1 MVEVP
6 RLLYIDNDTHMAADR
21 AETLSSAYELTVHT
35 ASDVSTAEAVLTSND
50 IDCVV
55 SEFRLGEEDGFDLLS
70 HVRSEH
76 SSLPVIL
83 LIDDEPDGVARD
95 AFNSGATD
103 LFPRSMLELSYDP
116 LVDRIHELT
125 DVAAS
130 GATDDTTTPEAANDT
145 TTSEAAN
152 DTTTPEATND
162 TTTPETA
169 NDTTTPETANNT
181 TTAEAADSPAEQTVS
196 AASNSEPEPTPAPT
210 STAETATSTDGGG
223 TEAVTGGSSAAADTT
238 TTDTADRTPTESTTA
253 AGGGKADSLSGL
265 NLAELRELPK
275 DELIALLA
283 EVIGDDDEPATESAE
298 RMAETIDTTETT
310 GDQTAQPTPE
320 TADRSA
326 PPTTGEPEP
335 SVADPQTGDST
346 LSPGAA
352 TPDTAMP
359 DADETAWETATGYQ
373 RPPGLDLSPGSTVL
387 VQCSSQ
393 DDRKHDARRDLL
405 GVTEASD
412 RNVLLIQYR
421 AMKTDRL
428 AAIAEA
434 AQRVKV
440 ITVGCSQTVPNT
452 VTDTVEVININN
464 PNDVTRLGILSTKTL
479 DDWQPLD
486 GEVAVSL
493 DPLDVLFRYK
503 SVEGTFRFLHIFLGK
518 LSAGG
523 AVSSFFVN
531 PSASNP
537 QDVNTLKP
545 LFDHILNVDAAG
557 VDLEGA

>member
-145 TTSEAAN
+145 TTPEAANDTTTSEAAN
-152 DTTTPEATND
+152 DTTTP
-162 TTTPETA
+162 
-169 NDTTTPETANNT
+169 
-181 TTAEAADSPAEQTVS
+181 EAADSPAEQTVS

-320 TADRSA
+320 TADSSA
-326 PPTTGEPEP
+326 PPTTGKPEP

-346 LSPGAA
+346 PSPGAA

>member
-145 TTSEAAN
+145 TTPEAA
-152 DTTTPEATND
+152 ND

-169 NDTTTPETANNT
+169 NDTTTPET
-181 TTAEAADSPAEQTVS
+181 ADSPAEQTVS

-223 TEAVTGGSSAAADTT
+223 TEAVTGGSSAATDTT

-346 LSPGAA
+346 PSPGAA

>member
-35 ASDVSTAEAVLTSND
+35 ASDVSTAKAVLTSHD

-55 SEFRLGEEDGFDLLS
+55 SEFRLGEDDGFDLLS
-70 HVRSEH
+70 HVRAEY
-76 SSLPVIL
+76 SSLPVVL

-125 DVAAS
+125 DAATPR
-130 GATDDTTTPEAANDT
+130 ATSDATTTETAD
-145 TTSEAAN
+145 
-152 DTTTPEATND
+152 D

-169 NDTTTPETANNT
+169 DDTTTPETV
-181 TTAEAADSPAEQTVS
+181 DSPTEPTVS
-196 AASNSEPEPTPAPT
+196 AAPDSEPEPTPATT

-223 TEAVTGGSSAAADTT
+223 TEAITGGSSTAADTT
-238 TTDTADRTPTESTTA
+238 NGTPEESTTA
-253 AGGGKADSLSGL
+253 AGGGTADSLSGL

-275 DELIALLA
+275 EELIALLA

-298 RMAETIDTTETT
+298 RMAETIDTAEPT
-310 GDQTAQPTPE
+310 DDKTAQPTPE
-320 TADRSA
+320 TADSST
-326 PPTTGEPEP
+326 PPTTDEPEP
-335 SVADPQTGDST
+335 SVANAQAGDGT
-346 LSPGAA
+346 PSPDAV

-359 DADETAWETATGYQ
+359 DSDETAWETAEGYR
-373 RPPGLDLSPGSTVL
+373 RPPGLDPTPGSTIL

-405 GVTEASD
+405 GVTEVSD

-421 AMKTDRL
+421 AMNTDRL

-452 VTDTVEVININN
+452 VTDTVEVVNINN

-545 LFDHILNVDAAG
+545 LFDHILNVDDAG
-557 VDLEGA
+557 VDLEGS

>member
-125 DVAAS
+125 DAATS

-145 TTSEAAN
+145 TT
-152 DTTTPEATND
+152 
-162 TTTPETA
+162 PETA
-169 NDTTTPETANNT
+169 NDTTTPETADDT
-181 TTAEAADSPAEQTVS
+181 TTAEAADSSAEQTVS

-223 TEAVTGGSSAAADTT
+223 TEAVTGGSSAATDTT

-298 RMAETIDTTETT
+298 RMAETIDTAETT

-346 LSPGAA
+346 PSPGAA

>member
-83 LIDDEPDGVARD
+83 LIDDQPDGVARD

-125 DVAAS
+125 DAATS
-130 GATDDTTTPEAANDT
+130 GATDDTTTPGTANDT

-152 DTTTPEATND
+152 DTTTP
-162 TTTPETA
+162 
-169 NDTTTPETANNT
+169 
-181 TTAEAADSPAEQTVS
+181 EAADSPAEQTVS

-223 TEAVTGGSSAAADTT
+223 TEAVTGGSSAATDTT

-298 RMAETIDTTETT
+298 RMAETIDTAETT

>member
-6 RLLYIDNDTHMAADR
+6 RLLYINNDTHMAADR

-35 ASDVSTAEAVLTSND
+35 ASDVSTAKAVLTSHD

-55 SEFRLGEEDGFDLLS
+55 SEFRLGGDDGFDLLS

-125 DVAAS
+125 DAATS
-130 GATDDTTTPEAANDT
+130 DATDDTTTSEASNDATTPETTDDTTTPET
-145 TTSEAAN
+145 
-152 DTTTPEATND
+152 
-162 TTTPETA
+162 
-169 NDTTTPETANNT
+169 
-181 TTAEAADSPAEQTVS
+181 ADSSPEPAMS
-196 AASNSEPEPTPAPT
+196 AASNSEPEPTPATT

-238 TTDTADRTPTESTTA
+238 TTDTADRTPEESTTA

-283 EVIGDDDEPATESAE
+283 EIIGEDDEPATESAE
-298 RMAETIDTTETT
+298 RMAETIDTAETAD
-310 GDQTAQPTPE
+310 DQTAQQTPE
-320 TADRSA
+320 TAGSSA
-326 PPTTGEPEP
+326 PPTTDEPEP
-335 SVADPQTGDST
+335 SIADAQTGDGT
-346 LSPGAA
+346 PSPEPA
-352 TPDTAMP
+352 TADTAMP
-359 DADETAWETATGYQ
+359 DADETAWETAEGYR

-421 AMKTDRL
+421 AMSTDRL

-452 VTDTVEVININN
+452 VSDTVEVVNINN

-557 VDLEGA
+557 VDLEGS

>member
-130 GATDDTTTPEAANDT
+130 GATDDTTAPETANDTTTPETADDTTTPEAANDT
-145 TTSEAAN
+145 TTSEAA
-152 DTTTPEATND
+152 
-162 TTTPETA
+162 
-169 NDTTTPETANNT
+169 
-181 TTAEAADSPAEQTVS
+181 DSSAEQTVS

-223 TEAVTGGSSAAADTT
+223 TEAVTGGSSAATDTT

-346 LSPGAA
+346 PSPGAA

-412 RNVLLIQYR
+412 RNILLIQYR

>member
-152 DTTTPEATND
+152 DTTTPEA
-162 TTTPETA
+162 
-169 NDTTTPETANNT
+169 
-181 TTAEAADSPAEQTVS
+181 ADSPAEQTVS

-210 STAETATSTDGGG
+210 STAETTTSTDGGG
-223 TEAVTGGSSAAADTT
+223 TEAVTGGSSAATDTT

-298 RMAETIDTTETT
+298 RMAETIDTAETT

-346 LSPGAA
+346 PSPGAA

-412 RNVLLIQYR
+412 RNILLIQYR

>member
-125 DVAAS
+125 DAATS
-130 GATDDTTTPEAANDT
+130 GATNDTTTPEAANDT
-145 TTSEAAN
+145 TTPEAAN
-152 DTTTPEATND
+152 DTTTP
-162 TTTPETA
+162 
-169 NDTTTPETANNT
+169 
-181 TTAEAADSPAEQTVS
+181 EAADSPAEQTVS

-223 TEAVTGGSSAAADTT
+223 TEAVTGGSSAATDTT

-346 LSPGAA
+346 PSPGAA

>member
-145 TTSEAAN
+145 TTPEAAN
-152 DTTTPEATND
+152 DTTTPETADD
-162 TTTPETA
+162 TTTPET
-169 NDTTTPETANNT
+169 
-181 TTAEAADSPAEQTVS
+181 ADSPAEQTVS

-223 TEAVTGGSSAAADTT
+223 TEAVTGGSSAATDTT

-298 RMAETIDTTETT
+298 RMAETIDTAETT

-346 LSPGAA
+346 PSPGAA

>member
-125 DVAAS
+125 DAATS

-145 TTSEAAN
+145 TTSETA
-152 DTTTPEATND
+152 ND

-169 NDTTTPETANNT
+169 NDTTTPETA
-181 TTAEAADSPAEQTVS
+181 DSSAEQTVS

-298 RMAETIDTTETT
+298 RMAETIDTAETT

-320 TADRSA
+320 TADSSA

-346 LSPGAA
+346 PSPGAA